1 MNIHRIQNYLT
12 LTLDDGTNF
21 TTNECTDEIFNKI
34 MMHINDRDTLISI
47 FYPDYVEAQKLK
59 NRILKSGYM
68 TMEGNSI
75 YIKSISELTVPQDF
89 AEKLIDAEE
98 QQDYNKVEAYLN
110 FWTLLSLNPDSRV
123 RNNLFK
129 FLRQWGMVVS
139 KSGLIV
145 GYRNVDIK
153 TEGSKF
159 NQDLTRFVSQKYWEK
174 KYSNNDSPDGYI
186 VIMRDDDYFITG
198 EDYEMNDEDVYI
210 GDLVDLYTMLTT
222 DESEQTT
229 VFTDHHSHTFKIRLG
244 HIVSMPRS
252 KCCADQTKECQS
264 GLHIGGK
271 DWLSKHYFGDVGLQC
286 LVNPADVVACP
297 MEHNAQYGKMRT
309 CAYYPVKIVNYNDA
323 GHISDDIESGFE
335 DDFIN
340 KICYTGTI
348 NNEDNDNYTLNIP
361 DIAEVD
367 KNKVYQ
373 NLKELAL
380 KCMSNRNS

>member
-47 FYPDYVEAQKLK
+47 FYPDYAEAQKLK
-59 NRILKSGYM
+59 NRILKSNYM

-75 YIKSISELTVPQDF
+75 YIKSISELTLPQDF

-98 QQDYNKVEAYLN
+98 ANDTNKIQAYLN

-123 RNNLFK
+123 RNNTFWFINKWDIKLT
-129 FLRQWGMVVS
+129 
-139 KSGLIV
+139 KSGLIIA
-145 GYRNVDIK
+145 YRNADIYS
-153 TEGSKF
+153 EGSKF
-159 NQDLTRFVSQKYWEK
+159 NKELTKFVAQKYWEK
-174 KYSNNDSPDGYI
+174 KQSNSDSPEGYI
-186 VIMRDDDYFITG
+186 VIMRDDDYFIT
-198 EDYEMNDEDVYI
+198 EAEYEMNDEDVYI

-222 DESEQTT
+222 DDSEQTT
-229 VFTDHHSHTFKIRLG
+229 VFTDHHSGKFRIRLG
-244 HIVSMPRS
+244 HIVQMDRS
-252 KCCADQTKECQS
+252 KTDSDQTHTCSS
-264 GLHIGGK
+264 GLHCASK
-271 DWLSKHYFGDVGLQC
+271 DWLESNYFGTVGMRV
-286 LVNPADVVACP
+286 LVNPTDIVAIP
-297 MEHNAQYGKMRT
+297 PEDSYGKMRT
-309 CAYYPVKIVNYNDA
+309 CAYYPVNIVNYDDN
-323 GHISDDIESGFE
+323 GHIIDENIEDGFE

>member
-47 FYPDYVEAQKLK
+47 FYPDYAEAQKLK
-59 NRILKSGYM
+59 NRILKSSYM

-186 VIMRDDDYFITG
+186 VIMRNDDYFITG
-198 EDYEMNDEDVYI
+198 EDYEMDDEDVYI

-244 HIVSMPRS
+244 HIVSMPRE
-252 KCCADQTKECQS
+252 KCCADQQQECQS

-309 CAYYPVKIVNYNDA
+309 CAYYPVKIVNYDDA

-373 NLKELAL
+373 NLKESAL
-380 KCMSNRNS
+380 KCMSNRN

>member
-1 MNIHRIQNYLT
+1 MNIHRINNYLT
-12 LTLDDGTNF
+12 LTLDDGTTF
-21 TTNECTDEIFNKI
+21 TTNECTDEVFSKI
-34 MMHINDRDTLISI
+34 MQHINDRDTLIGI
-47 FYPDYVEAQKLK
+47 FYPDYAESQKLR
-59 NRILKSGYM
+59 NRILKSNYM

-98 QQDYNKVEAYLN
+98 VNDTNKIQAYLN

-123 RNNLFK
+123 RNNLFR
-129 FLRQWGMVVS
+129 FLKQWGMVVS

-159 NQDLTRFVSQKYWEK
+159 NQDLTKFVSQKYWDK
-174 KYSNNDSPDGYI
+174 KYSKDDSPEGYI
-186 VIMRDDDYFITG
+186 VIMRDDDYFVTG
-198 EDYEMNDEDVYI
+198 EDYEMGDEDVYI

-222 DESEQTT
+222 DDSEQTT

-252 KCCADQTKECQS
+252 KCCADQTKECAPA
-264 GLHIGGK
+264 LHVGGK
-271 DWLSKHYFGDVGLQC
+271 DWLSKHYFGDVGLQV

-309 CAYYPVKIVNYNDA
+309 CAYYPVKIVDYNDA

-340 KICYTGTI
+340 KICYTGEI